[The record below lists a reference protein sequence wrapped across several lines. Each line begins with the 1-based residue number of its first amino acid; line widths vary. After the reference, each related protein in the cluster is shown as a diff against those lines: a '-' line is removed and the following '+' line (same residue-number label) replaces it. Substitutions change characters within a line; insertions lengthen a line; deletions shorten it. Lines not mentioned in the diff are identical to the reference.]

1 MGAGKFYAA
10 HAARAL
16 ADTEGHALA
25 VARAENDRQIKTLET
40 KYRGEI
46 EALRRDL
53 AAAQTALRETQATN
67 SRLVRQ
73 LQAGDDAYRKE
84 LAVVHAA
91 LNDSQAENERLRR
104 RLKACDAVSRLIAAA
119 TQQEDGDG
127 R

>member
-1 MGAGKFYAA
+1 VGAARFAA
-10 HAARAL
+10 VTAARAL
-16 ADTEGHALA
+16 ADPEGHRLA
-25 VARAENDRQIKTLET
+25 VAAREHAQQVKQLEAKFAAEIA
-40 KYRGEI
+40 
-46 EALRRDL
+46 ALRRDL
-53 AAAQTALRETQATN
+53 AAAQTALLDAQMTN
-67 SRLVRQ
+67 DRLRRQ